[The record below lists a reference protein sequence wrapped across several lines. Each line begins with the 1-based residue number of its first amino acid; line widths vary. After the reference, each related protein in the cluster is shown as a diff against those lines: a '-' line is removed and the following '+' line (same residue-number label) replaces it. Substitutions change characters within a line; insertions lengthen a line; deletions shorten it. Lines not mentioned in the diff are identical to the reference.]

1 MKTLDRITTA
11 TNGNGHA
18 TAAKKVKKAK
28 GFQFQVEYCPNQNI
42 VIVHSKKMFPL
53 SETDH
58 LMRSHFDKA
67 KEKKE
72 REGNQHPLIKAI
84 RRARGVL
91 KVNSSRYQL
100 RVEKAELF
108 TWDEILPKIRTALKK
123 YFADGKE
130 LDEIP
135 PHKPSADY
143 LMALRLQGCDV

>member
-1 MKTLDRITTA
+1 MKTLNRITTA

-18 TAAKKVKKAK
+18 TAPAKKVK
-28 GFQFQVEYCPNQNI
+28 GFRFQVEYCPNQNI
-42 VIVHSKKMFPL
+42 IIVHARKMFPL
-53 SETDH
+53 SETDP
-58 LMRSHFDKA
+58 LMRSSFDKA

-72 REGNQHPLIKAI
+72 REGNQHPLIKTI
-84 RRARGVL
+84 RRTKGVL

-108 TWDEILPKIRTALKK
+108 TWDEILPKVRRALKNH
-123 YFADGKE
+123 FADGKE

-135 PHKPSADY
+135 AHKPSADY